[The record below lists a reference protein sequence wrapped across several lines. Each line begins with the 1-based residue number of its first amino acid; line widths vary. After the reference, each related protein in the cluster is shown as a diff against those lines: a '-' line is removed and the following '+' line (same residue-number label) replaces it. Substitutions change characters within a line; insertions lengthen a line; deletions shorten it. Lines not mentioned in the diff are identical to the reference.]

1 MEWVQSIPNEAI
13 NFNQVKNYKMT
24 KEQVMK
30 ELEQKGSASIKK
42 ILLNHGANGNLFGVK
57 VGDLKAIQKKVKRDH
72 ELAMSLYATGNYD
85 AMYLAGLI
93 ADESKM
99 SKKDIEQWAERS
111 QSNGISEYTVAWV
124 AAESDFGWELG
135 MKWID
140 SPIEKI
146 ASAGWNTLSGVIAM
160 KPDNELDIVTIK
172 KLLQRIVKEIHSAP
186 NRVRYTMNGFIIGVG
201 GYIKD
206 LTKEA
211 IETAK
216 KVGDVYVDMG
226 GTACKVPAASDYI
239 KKMEAKGYIGKKKKT
254 VKC

>member
-1 MEWVQSIPNEAI
+1 MN
-13 NFNQVKNYKMT
+13 
-24 KEQVMK
+24 
-30 ELEQKGSASIKK
+30 L
-42 ILLNHGANGNLFGVK
+42 IL
-57 VGDLKAIQKKVKRDH
+57 
-72 ELAMSLYATGNYD
+72 
-85 AMYLAGLI
+85 
-93 ADESKM
+93 
-99 SKKDIEQWAERS
+99 S
-111 QSNGISEYTVAWV
+111 Q
-124 AAESDFGWELG
+124 L
-135 MKWID
+135 
-140 SPIEKI
+140 
-146 ASAGWNTLSGVIAM
+146 
-160 KPDNELDIVTIK
+160 K